1 MAYEEFKNMRE
12 RIFRDHKRLIV
23 KSALNGYKR
32 KGRGFVLVELA
43 DTGRLKR
50 LSFLTLNT
58 LGYQPINARRNEQ
71 EFGKML
77 FAKVSFYYPSSEIL
91 VVVTDGK
98 HERLSV
104 GSRRARISEI

>member
-1 MAYEEFKNMRE
+1 MAHEEFENMRE
-12 RIFRDHKRLIV
+12 RVFRDHKRLIV
-23 KSALNGYKR
+23 KSAVNGYKR
-32 KGRGFVLVELA
+32 RGRGFVLVELA
-43 DTGRLKR
+43 GTGRLRR

-58 LGYQPINARRNEQ
+58 LRHRQIDAHLNEQ

-77 FAKVSFYYPSSEIL
+77 VAKISLYYPSSEIL

-98 HERLSV
+98 YERLSV